1 MQTYWPLAAGLAAW
15 VVAATNLAEA
25 GAPRPSF
32 TRAPQVQTG
41 PQGVCIEFAVDRP
54 TDVEVAILDREGKV
68 VRHLAAGLLGPQAP
82 APLKPDSLAQSL
94 WWDER
99 DETGQPARGGPFQV
113 RVALGLQPQLDGLIG
128 YNPQV
133 FDSVRGLAVDAR
145 GRLYVLNVI
154 ANIHGGDGTTV
165 CQVFDRQ
172 GHYQQTVM
180 PYPADLPEERLRS
193 LRRLELPGGRRVP
206 FIHQAETRSFY
217 PGVGEIPRQRPVVT
231 SDGQLAF
238 VGIQEYGRYAQ
249 PGENRLTVIC
259 TDGGVPA
266 EGILR
271 TRLAEKSASG
281 ASLALSPDEKW
292 LYATG
297 LFDGYSD
304 TFWEKCKWHHVVYR
318 FRWNDRTPQVFLG
331 KLYEAGNG
339 QEHFND
345 PRSVATDAQGRLY
358 VADWGNDRIAV
369 FDDGGAY
376 LGAIDVAK
384 PSWVEVHRRS
394 AAVYVLAGAPLNRL
408 LKFSPF
414 PEGRLLAEA
423 RTPNEINGQRRHLWP
438 VMALDDTAA
447 PAVVWVGA
455 PSHYCQFGLLRFEDQ
470 EKRFSDPVE
479 VTRLG
484 THGPSVGMVT
494 DLSLDRQSQR
504 LYVRGRGFYDA
515 WTGQPLDLPL
525 HALQGSGP
533 TACFGADGN
542 FYTFEGY
549 PQAYIR
555 RFDPQLKPLPFA
567 DGRERIEELGS
578 PRVHGR
584 GMAIDAQGNIYVFC
598 QKAEAELREGEARD
612 ANALHVFGPD
622 GSLKHRYLID
632 AQIRQLSSVRLD
644 RQGNIYLAAGLRP
657 AEAEVRLPDPSDLAR
672 WKYGLEPLRLN
683 WYPLIYGSI
692 LKFSPQG
699 GRIAADA
706 DGPAAVFGYDNRIH
720 LAGAQWIR
728 AGVSNVPSW
737 RTPGTPDVC
746 RCVPVRF
753 DVDEFGRVYFPDV
766 ARFCVHVLDTAG
778 NHLLQFGSYG
788 NQDSAGPGSRVP
800 EPPIA
805 FAWPQ
810 IVAAD
815 CRAVYVADQLNRRI
829 VRIRLAHAV
838 EATVPVGT
846 PPAQ

>member
-1 MQTYWPLAAGLAAW
+1 MQTCWHFAAGVAVFLAA
-15 VVAATNLAEA
+15 A
-25 GAPRPSF
+25 GSLFGADAPRPSF
-32 TRAPQVQTG
+32 TRTPQAQAG

-54 TDVEVAILDREGKV
+54 TDVEVAILDSQGKV
-68 VRHLAAGLLGPQAP
+68 VRHLAAGLLGPHAP
-82 APLKPDSLAQSL
+82 APLKPDALVQSL
-94 WWDER
+94 WWDQR
-99 DETGQPARGGPFQV
+99 NDAGQPAGGGPFQL
-113 RVALGLQPQLDGLIG
+113 RVSLGLEARWDGFIG

-145 GRLYVLNVI
+145 GQLYVLNVI
-154 ANIHGGDGTTV
+154 GNIHGGDGTTV
-165 CQVFDRQ
+165 CQVFDRG
-172 GHYQQTVM
+172 GHYQRTIM
-180 PYPADLPEERLRS
+180 PYPADLPEERLRG
-193 LRRLELPGGRRVP
+193 LRRLGLPDGRRVP

-231 SDGQLAF
+231 SEGRLAF

-297 LFDGYSD
+297 LFDGSHD
-304 TFWEKCKWHHVVYR
+304 TFWEQCKWHHVVYR
-318 FRWNDRTPQVFLG
+318 FGWDDPAPQVFLG
-331 KLYEAGNG
+331 KPYEAGSG
-339 QEHFND
+339 AERFQD
-345 PRSVATDAQGRLY
+345 PRSVATDAQGRVY

-369 FDDGGAY
+369 FDDGGSY
-376 LGAIDVAK
+376 LGAIEVEK
-384 PSWVEVHRRS
+384 PSWVELHRRS
-394 AAVYVLAGAPLNRL
+394 GAVYVLAGAPLNRL
-408 LKFSPF
+408 LKFSAF
-414 PEGRLLAEA
+414 PDARLLAEA
-423 RTPNEINGQRRHLWP
+423 RTPNEINGRRRHLWP
-438 VMALDDTAA
+438 VMALDDTAV

-455 PSHYCQFGLLRFEDQ
+455 PSHYCRFGLLRFEDQ
-470 EKRFSDPVE
+470 GERFSDPQE

-484 THGPSVGMVT
+484 TAGPSVGLVT
-494 DLSLDRQSQR
+494 DLSLDRRGQR

-515 WTGQPLDLPL
+515 WTGQPLELPL
-525 HALQGSGP
+525 HDLQGSGP

-549 PQAYIR
+549 PEAYIR
-555 RFDPQLKPLPFA
+555 RFDAQLNPLPFA
-567 DGRERIEELGS
+567 EAQERIEQLGS

-584 GMAIDAQGNIYVFC
+584 GMAIDAQGNIYVLC
-598 QKAEAELREGEARD
+598 QKAESELREGDARD

-622 GSLKHRYLID
+622 GRPKHRYLID
-632 AQIRQLSSVRLD
+632 AQIRQLSSVRVDL
-644 RQGNIYLAAGLRP
+644 QGNIYLAAGLRP
-657 AEAEVRLPDPSDLAR
+657 IDPSPRLPDPPDLAR

-683 WYPLIYGSI
+683 WYPLMYGSI
-692 LKFSPQG
+692 LKFSARG

-706 DGPAAVFGYDNRIH
+706 DGPEVLFGYDNPIRVS
-720 LAGAQWIR
+720 GAQWIR
-728 AGVSNVPSW
+728 AGASNVPSW

-746 RCVPVRF
+746 LCVPVRF
-753 DVDEFGRVYFPDV
+753 DVDDYGRVYFPDV

-778 NHLLQFGSYG
+778 NHLLRFGAYG
-788 NQDSAGPGSRVP
+788 NQDSAGPASRVP
-800 EPPIA
+800 EPQIA

-815 CRAVYVADQLNRRI
+815 QRAVYVADQLNRRI
-829 VRIRLAHAV
+829 VRIRLAHAA

-846 PPAQ
+846 PPEQ